1 MASGAEWTKMN
12 WMAIGGF
19 AECDLYPLK
28 VRAQLNRES
37 STTVL
42 LEIVE

>member
-1 MASGAEWTKMN
+1 MASGAEWTKVN
-12 WMAIGGF
+12 WMAIGRF
-19 AECDLYPLK
+19 VECDVYPLK

-37 STTVL
+37 TTVL